1 MHSVT
6 LSTETHVV
14 ADEGDPPPPPEQI
27 GPWHFPAEAA
37 PFFQEVA
44 SLRYPFDVVY
54 NNSRDYLDILATQSG
69 TRALGRARSE
79 DFLGR
84 VRDRLHSLGS
94 PQLTATFVGYLTIGR
109 RTPSP
114 GGASADG
121 RP

>member
-1 MHSVT
+1 MWWLT
-6 LSTETHVV
+6 Q
-14 ADEGDPPPPPEQI
+14 GDPPPPPEQI

-94 PQLTATFVGYLTIGR
+94 PQLDRHLRRLPDHRTADTKPGR
-109 RTPSP
+109 GIR
-114 GGASADG
+114 
-121 RP
+121 